1 MTLIDRAISHSELRA
16 LCPAHSTPFDTP
28 PDYCQRMS
36 IESGSDLSLSL
47 ELSSSPQ
54 KPTSSLS
61 ANSFPKLLDLSN
73 SQLDSGIS
81 SPISQAKK
89 KLSVVSASSLTPTTP
104 RSLER
109 VSVSPLTR
117 VGSLSQMVLTV
128 HDFVTALDG
137 FVPVSLRGLPLHTGG
152 TVNFSHVGGLEKTKQ
167 ALRETLLWPSKVREM
182 PFLPLPFLH
191 CNLHPLLV
199 PQAVQSMC
207 YQAAM
212 WCVAIW
218 SSRDRQDITGWSSGQ
233 RIWTQLC

>member
-1 MTLIDRAISHSELRA
+1 MTLIDRAISHSKLRA
-16 LCPAHSTPFDTP
+16 VCPTHSTPFDTP

-36 IESGSDLSLSL
+36 IESGSDLSVSL

-54 KPTSSLS
+54 KPTTSLS

-128 HDFVTALDG
+128 HNFVTALDG
-137 FVPVSLRGLPLHTGG
+137 FALVSLCALPRDREFLTCGG
-152 TVNFSHVGGLEKTKQ
+152 FGEDQ
-167 ALRETLLWPSKVREM
+167 AGTAGNTSKVREM

-191 CNLHPLLV
+191 HLHPLLV

>member
-28 PDYCQRMS
+28 PDYCQRML

-54 KPTSSLS
+54 KPTTSLS

-89 KLSVVSASSLTPTTP
+89 KLLVVSASSLTPTTP

-128 HDFVTALDG
+128 HDFVMALDG
-137 FVPVSLRGLPLHTGG
+137 FVPVSLCGLPLHTGG

-182 PFLPLPFLH
+182 PLLPLPFLH
-191 CNLHPLLV
+191 CHLHPLLV
-199 PQAVQSMC
+199 PSQCAIKQRCGVLLYGQARHYWLEQWPKNLDSTLL
-207 YQAAM
+207 A
-212 WCVAIW
+212 
-218 SSRDRQDITGWSSGQ
+218 
-233 RIWTQLC
+233 

>member
-28 PDYCQRMS
+28 PDYCQRML

-54 KPTSSLS
+54 KPTTSLS

-89 KLSVVSASSLTPTTP
+89 KLLVVSASSLTPTTP

-128 HDFVTALDG
+128 HDFVMALDG

-182 PFLPLPFLH
+182 PTLSSLPSPSPPSTPSCSVNVLSSSDVV
-191 CNLHPLLV
+191 C
-199 PQAVQSMC
+199 C
-207 YQAAM
+207 YM
-212 WCVAIW
+212 
-218 SSRDRQDITGWSSGQ
+218 DRQDITGWSSGQ
-233 RIWTQLC
+233 KIWTQLC

>member
-1 MTLIDRAISHSELRA
+1 
-16 LCPAHSTPFDTP
+16 
-28 PDYCQRMS
+28 MS

-54 KPTSSLS
+54 KPTTGLS
-61 ANSFPKLLDLSN
+61 AYSFPKLLDLSN

-89 KLSVVSASSLTPTTP
+89 KLSVVSGSSLTPTTP
-104 RSLER
+104 CSLER
-109 VSVSPLTR
+109 VSVSPL
-117 VGSLSQMVLTV
+117 GSLSQMVLTV

-182 PFLPLPFLH
+182 PFLPLLCLH
-191 CNLHPLLV
+191 CHLHPLLV